1 MKERVS
7 IHPPPF
13 PKQRQLGQTG
23 KVKPG
28 MACYGGGGGVR
39 GSQATHHL
47 SSVVNSIATIWR
59 HNCHRRLRGS
69 PLLRQHHRRRRRL
82 PRTDGRQHHGDEI
95 GRERGAVEVDTSY
108 IRTNLAVRNSGLPLY
123 QLLLK
128 KLAVYIH
135 LNLCDSRNIFK
146 RKDHHAPQS

>member
-7 IHPPPF
+7 LHPPPF

-28 MACYGGGGGVR
+28 MACYGGGGVR

-59 HNCHRRLRGS
+59 HNCHRRRRLRGS
-69 PLLRQHHRRRRRL
+69 PRRQHHRRRRL

-95 GRERGAVEVDTSY
+95 GREGERGGGGGHILHKNELGSPEFRVATVSTS
-108 IRTNLAVRNSGLPLY
+108 LKEASCLY
-123 QLLLK
+123 SSQF
-128 KLAVYIH
+128 V
-135 LNLCDSRNIFK
+135 
-146 RKDHHAPQS
+146 